1 MFQMKKFEGSLKALK
16 NSMSHG
22 MDDITN
28 EIIKYGGEKL
38 YAGVVKLT

>member
-28 EIIKYGGEKL
+28 ENIKLGREEIECIDR
-38 YAGVVKLT
+38 